1 MSKRVDIDNE
11 SCVTGVVV
19 GVIVVNVDE
28 INQKRKTKD
37 RTKIFPTLHLLTL
50 VHTYTHSLSLYL
62 SLAAYADVYVCKG
75 VCVCVRLIC
84 TCSFAPS
91 IYLQLSFMSHE
102 CTDAVLSFF
111 LSLSLSLSLSH
122 SVHFTFPHS
131 NVNIF
136 PVVQ

>member
-1 MSKRVDIDNE
+1 MDIDNE

-111 LSLSLSLSLSH
+111 LSLSLSLSLSLIL
-122 SVHFTFPHS
+122 SILLSPT
-131 NVNIF
+131 
-136 PVVQ
+136 QM